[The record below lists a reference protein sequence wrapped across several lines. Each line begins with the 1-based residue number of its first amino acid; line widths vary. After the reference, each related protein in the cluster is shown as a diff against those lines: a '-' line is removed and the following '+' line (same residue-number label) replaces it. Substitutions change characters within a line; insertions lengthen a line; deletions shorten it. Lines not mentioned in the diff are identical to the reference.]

1 MSRTPLE
8 PRAGGDEVDVHP
20 RAVTMQVS
28 VQRHSSSSQPPPPPP
43 QQAAAS
49 SSSTS
54 RSASQSTAQAVVV
67 TRHVPRGRVA
77 AQLPVATVMEDERR
91 SEYQHQQYSSA
102 GAGAGGARGDDDEET
117 PALVSLYRE
126 LELHPQ
132 HRGPPAD
139 VSVKQVRRGGAVMLH
154 HEQRGA
160 YQHAEGRVAS
170 SSSSSGHAQRR
181 TGGAA
186 STSARRGRGSKEA
199 VGVGASRAALVSR
212 QYVVYNTV
220 HASLMDS
227 CTHQFI
233 YWFDDEQ
240 GHDWR

>member
-1 MSRTPLE
+1 
-8 PRAGGDEVDVHP
+8 
-20 RAVTMQVS
+20 MQVS

-43 QQAAAS
+43 QQAATS

-102 GAGAGGARGDDDEET
+102 GAGAGAGAARGSHDDDEET

-170 SSSSSGHAQRR
+170 NSSSSGHAQRR
-181 TGGAA
+181 TGGGASAA
-186 STSARRGRGSKEA
+186 ARRGRGSKEA

-212 QYVVYNTV
+212 QYVCYNPF

-227 CTHQFI
+227 CTHHSKLVRLRA
-233 YWFDDEQ
+233 
-240 GHDWR
+240 GA